1 MLKGAI
7 SLDPDVTR
15 GRNGVRHH
23 CALLH
28 YEDIDGVWHHCVI
41 GDKLLFLNC
50 IFFKNCCLSATFL
63 LSLHREILK
72 PLLMDALFRKSD
84 RLLAN
89 TRTEIIRD
97 KMGDIH
103 WNARLISILGA
114 KGVGKS
120 TLLRQYLKQH
130 FELGDHRALY
140 CSADTVDFSMRTLV
154 GLAEEFVMRGGEL
167 LVIDEIH
174 KYHSGT
180 ADWSREI
187 KEIYE
192 LFPNLKMIVSGS
204 SLLQLREGDADLSRR
219 AIKYTMPGLSF
230 REALRFYH
238 GLSFPRWSLDDI
250 LVHPYDLWQTVTSKC
265 KPVALFKEYLE
276 KGYYPF
282 LLEGEGEYYTKIE
295 QVVNYI
301 IETELP
307 RICKVDVAN
316 VRKLQA
322 LIALI
327 CSEVPFE
334 LNANKIAAALEIGRD
349 TVVEYLKYLGDAKV
363 LNLLYSDKKK
373 IGKLT
378 KPDKVYLENPNILY
392 ALAPTKVDIGTLRE
406 TFAIGCLSESY
417 NVEYGKAQGDF
428 KVDGKY
434 TFEIGGRSKDFSQIA
449 GVKDSY
455 IFADDWDMPDGAKLP
470 LWMLGFLY

>member
-1 MLKGAI
+1 
-7 SLDPDVTR
+7 
-15 GRNGVRHH
+15 
-23 CALLH
+23 
-28 YEDIDGVWHHCVI
+28 
-41 GDKLLFLNC
+41 
-50 IFFKNCCLSATFL
+50 
-63 LSLHREILK
+63 
-72 PLLMDALFRKSD
+72 MDSLFRKSD

-89 TRTEIIRD
+89 TQTEIIRD
-97 KMGDIH
+97 KMNEIH
-103 WNARLISILGA
+103 WNAQLVTIMGA

-120 TLLRQYLKQH
+120 TLIKQYLKQNYR
-130 FELGDHRALY
+130 LGDRRILY

-154 GLAEEFVMRGGEL
+154 GLAEEFSIRGGEL
-167 LVIDEIH
+167 LAIDEIH
-174 KYHSGT
+174 KYKSGT
-180 ADWSREI
+180 TDWSREI
-187 KEIYE
+187 KEIHE
-192 LFPNLKMIVSGS
+192 LYPDLKLIVSGS
-204 SLLQLREGDADLSRR
+204 SLLRLREGDADLSRR
-219 AIKYTMPGLSF
+219 AVKYTMPGLSF
-230 REALRFYH
+230 RESLRFYH
-238 GLSFPRWSLDDI
+238 GLEFKRWALEDI
-250 LVHPYDLWQTVTSKC
+250 LAHPYDLWQEVSSKC
-265 KPVALFKEYLE
+265 KPVVLFKEYLE

-301 IETELP
+301 IEAELP
-307 RICKVDVAN
+307 QICKVDVAN

-334 LNANKIAAALEIGRD
+334 LNANKIAAAIEIGRD

-373 IGKLT
+373 IGKLS

-392 ALAPTKVDIGTLRE
+392 ALTPTKAEIGTLRE
-406 TFAIGCLSESY
+406 TFAICSLSESHT
-417 NVEYGKAQGDF
+417 VEYGKAQGDF

-434 TFEIGGRSKDFSQIA
+434 TFEIGGRSKGFSQIA
-449 GVKDSY
+449 GVENSY

>member
-1 MLKGAI
+1 
-7 SLDPDVTR
+7 
-15 GRNGVRHH
+15 
-23 CALLH
+23 
-28 YEDIDGVWHHCVI
+28 
-41 GDKLLFLNC
+41 
-50 IFFKNCCLSATFL
+50 
-63 LSLHREILK
+63 
-72 PLLMDALFRKSD
+72 MDTLFRKSD

-89 TRTEIIRD
+89 TSTDIVRE
-97 KMGDIH
+97 KMGEIH
-103 WNARLISILGA
+103 WNSRLITIIGA

-120 TLLRQYLKQH
+120 TLIKQYLK
-130 FELGDHRALY
+130 LNYPPGDRRVLY
-140 CSADTVDFSMRTLV
+140 CSADTVDFSTRKLV
-154 GLAEEFVMRGGEL
+154 ELAEEFVIQGGEL
-167 LVIDEIH
+167 LAIDEIH
-174 KYHSGT
+174 KYKPGT
-180 ADWSREI
+180 TDWSREI

-192 LFPNLKMIVSGS
+192 LFPDLKMIVSGS
-204 SLLQLREGDADLSRR
+204 SLLRLKEGDSDLSRR
-219 AIKYTMPGLSF
+219 AVKYTMPGLSF

-238 GLSFPRWSLDDI
+238 ALSFPVWTLEDI
-250 LVHPYDLWQTVTSKC
+250 LAHPYDLWQMVSSKC

-307 RICKVDVAN
+307 QICKVDVAN

-322 LIALI
+322 LIAMI
-327 CSEVPFE
+327 CCETPFE
-334 LNANKIAAALEIGRD
+334 LNANKIATALEIGRD

-363 LNLLYSDKKK
+363 LNLLYSDKKR
-373 IGKLT
+373 IGKLS

-392 ALAPTKVDIGTLRE
+392 ALAPAKVEIGTLRE
-406 TFAIGCLSESY
+406 TFAVDCLSEFHV
-417 NVEYGKAQGDF
+417 VEYGKTQGDF
-428 KVDGKY
+428 KVDSKY

-449 GVKDSY
+449 GMKDSY

>member
-1 MLKGAI
+1 
-7 SLDPDVTR
+7 
-15 GRNGVRHH
+15 
-23 CALLH
+23 
-28 YEDIDGVWHHCVI
+28 
-41 GDKLLFLNC
+41 
-50 IFFKNCCLSATFL
+50 
-63 LSLHREILK
+63 
-72 PLLMDALFRKSD
+72 MDALFRKSD

-89 TRTEIIRD
+89 TSTEIIRD
-97 KMGDIH
+97 KMDEIH
-103 WNARLISILGA
+103 WNARLISIMGP

-120 TLLRQYLKQH
+120 TLIKQYLKQNY
-130 FELGDHRALY
+130 ELGDRRILY
-140 CSADTVDFSMRTLV
+140 CSADTVDFSMRTLG
-154 GLAEEFVMRGGEL
+154 GLAEEFVIRGGEL

-174 KYHSGT
+174 KYKSGN

-192 LFPNLKMIVSGS
+192 LFPDLKMIVSGS
-204 SLLQLREGDADLSRR
+204 SLLRLKEGDADLSRR

-238 GLSFPRWSLDDI
+238 GLTFTKWSLEDI
-250 LVHPYDLWQTVTSKC
+250 LAHPYDLWRMVSSKC
-265 KPVALFKEYLE
+265 KPVALFKDYLE

-282 LLEGEGEYYTKIE
+282 LLEGEGEYITRIE

-307 RICKVDVAN
+307 QICKVDVAN
-316 VRKLQA
+316 IRKLQA

-373 IGKLT
+373 IGKLS

-392 ALAPTKVDIGTLRE
+392 ALAPAMADIGTLRE
-406 TFAIGCLSESY
+406 TFAIGSLSETHR
-417 NVEYGKAQGDF
+417 VEYSKTQGDF

-434 TFEIGGRSKDFSQIA
+434 TFEIGGRSKKFSQIA
-449 GVKDSY
+449 GVKDSF

>member
-1 MLKGAI
+1 
-7 SLDPDVTR
+7 
-15 GRNGVRHH
+15 
-23 CALLH
+23 
-28 YEDIDGVWHHCVI
+28 
-41 GDKLLFLNC
+41 
-50 IFFKNCCLSATFL
+50 
-63 LSLHREILK
+63 
-72 PLLMDALFRKSD
+72 MDALFRKSD

-97 KMGDIH
+97 KMADIH
-103 WNARLISILGA
+103 WNAQLISIMGA

-120 TLLRQYLKQH
+120 TLIRQYLKQH
-130 FELGDHRALY
+130 FELGDRRMLY

-180 ADWSREI
+180 SDWSREI

-192 LFPNLKMIVSGS
+192 LFPDLKMIVSGS

-238 GLSFPRWSLDDI
+238 GLSFSRWSLEDI
-250 LVHPYDLWQTVTSKC
+250 LAHPYDLWQTVTEQC

-307 RICKVDVAN
+307 RICKVDVSN

-327 CSEVPFE
+327 CSEVPFV
-334 LNANKIAAALEIGRD
+334 LNANRIAAALEIGRD

-363 LNLLYSDKKK
+363 LSLLYSDKKK

-406 TFAIGCLSESY
+406 TFAIGSLSESHT
-417 NVEYGKAQGDF
+417 VEYGKAQGDF
-428 KVDGKY
+428 QVDGKY
-434 TFEIGGRSKDFSQIA
+434 TFEIGGRSKYFSQIA
-449 GVKDSY
+449 NIKDSY
-455 IFADDWDMPDGAKLP
+455 VFADDWDMPDGAKLP

>member
-1 MLKGAI
+1 
-7 SLDPDVTR
+7 
-15 GRNGVRHH
+15 
-23 CALLH
+23 
-28 YEDIDGVWHHCVI
+28 
-41 GDKLLFLNC
+41 
-50 IFFKNCCLSATFL
+50 
-63 LSLHREILK
+63 
-72 PLLMDALFRKSD
+72 MDSLFRKSD

-89 TRTEIIRD
+89 TQTEIIRD
-97 KMGDIH
+97 KMNEIH
-103 WNARLISILGA
+103 WNAQLVTIMGA

-120 TLLRQYLKQH
+120 TLIKQYLKKNYR
-130 FELGDHRALY
+130 LGDRRILY

-154 GLAEEFVMRGGEL
+154 GLAEEFSIRGGEL
-167 LVIDEIH
+167 LAIDEIH
-174 KYHSGT
+174 KYKSGT
-180 ADWSREI
+180 TDWSREI
-187 KEIYE
+187 KEIHE
-192 LFPNLKMIVSGS
+192 LYPDLKLIVSGS
-204 SLLQLREGDADLSRR
+204 SLLRLREGDADLSRR
-219 AIKYTMPGLSF
+219 AVKYTMPGLSF
-230 REALRFYH
+230 RESLRFYH
-238 GLSFPRWSLDDI
+238 GLEFKRWALEDI
-250 LVHPYDLWQTVTSKC
+250 LAHPYDLWQEVSSKC

-301 IETELP
+301 IEAELP
-307 RICKVDVAN
+307 QICKVDVAN

-334 LNANKIAAALEIGRD
+334 LNANKIAAAIEIGRD

-373 IGKLT
+373 IGKLS

-392 ALAPTKVDIGTLRE
+392 ALTPTKAEIGTIRE
-406 TFAIGCLSESY
+406 TFAICSLSESHS
-417 NVEYGKAQGDF
+417 VEYGKAQGDF

-434 TFEIGGRSKDFSQIA
+434 TFEIGGRSKGFSQIA
-449 GVKDSY
+449 GVENSY

>member
-1 MLKGAI
+1 
-7 SLDPDVTR
+7 
-15 GRNGVRHH
+15 
-23 CALLH
+23 
-28 YEDIDGVWHHCVI
+28 
-41 GDKLLFLNC
+41 
-50 IFFKNCCLSATFL
+50 
-63 LSLHREILK
+63 
-72 PLLMDALFRKSD
+72 MDSLFRKSD

-89 TRTEIIRD
+89 TQTEIIRD
-97 KMGDIH
+97 KMNEIH
-103 WNARLISILGA
+103 WNAHLVTIMGA

-120 TLLRQYLKQH
+120 TLIKQYLKQNYR
-130 FELGDHRALY
+130 LGDRRILY

-154 GLAEEFVMRGGEL
+154 GLAEEFSIHGGEL
-167 LVIDEIH
+167 LAIDEIH
-174 KYHSGT
+174 KYKSGT
-180 ADWSREI
+180 TDWSREI
-187 KEIYE
+187 KEIHE
-192 LFPNLKMIVSGS
+192 LYPDLKLIVSGS
-204 SLLQLREGDADLSRR
+204 SLLRLREGDADLSRR
-219 AIKYTMPGLSF
+219 AVKYTMPGLSF
-230 REALRFYH
+230 RESLRFYH
-238 GLSFPRWSLDDI
+238 GLEFKRWALEDI
-250 LVHPYDLWQTVTSKC
+250 LAHPYDLWQEVSSKC
-265 KPVALFKEYLE
+265 KPVVLFKEYLE

-307 RICKVDVAN
+307 QICKVDVAN

-334 LNANKIAAALEIGRD
+334 LNANKIAAAIEIGRD

-373 IGKLT
+373 IGKLS

-392 ALAPTKVDIGTLRE
+392 ALTPTKAEIGTLRE
-406 TFAIGCLSESY
+406 TFAICSLSESHI
-417 NVEYGKAQGDF
+417 VEYGKAQGDF
-428 KVDGKY
+428 KVDEKY
-434 TFEIGGRSKDFSQIA
+434 TFEIGGRSKGFSQIA
-449 GVKDSY
+449 GVENSY

>member
-1 MLKGAI
+1 
-7 SLDPDVTR
+7 
-15 GRNGVRHH
+15 
-23 CALLH
+23 
-28 YEDIDGVWHHCVI
+28 
-41 GDKLLFLNC
+41 
-50 IFFKNCCLSATFL
+50 
-63 LSLHREILK
+63 
-72 PLLMDALFRKSD
+72 MDALFRKHD

-89 TRTEIIRD
+89 ISTEIIRE
-97 KMGDIH
+97 KMDEIH
-103 WNARLISILGA
+103 WNTQLIIILGA

-120 TLLRQYLKQH
+120 TLIKQH
-130 FELGDHRALY
+130 IKQNYQPGDRHVLY
-140 CSADTVDFSMRTLV
+140 CSADTVDFSTRTLV
-154 GLAEEFVMRGGEL
+154 ELAEEFVIRGGKL
-167 LVIDEIH
+167 LAIDEIH
-174 KYHSGT
+174 KYKSGNT
-180 ADWSREI
+180 DWSREI

-192 LFPNLKMIVSGS
+192 LFPDLKMIVSGS
-204 SLLQLREGDADLSRR
+204 SLLRLKEGDADLSRR
-219 AIKYTMPGLSF
+219 AVKYTMSGLSF

-238 GLSFPRWSLDDI
+238 GLSFPVWSLEDI
-250 LVHPYDLWQTVTSKC
+250 LAHPYDLWQMVSSKC

-307 RICKVDVAN
+307 QICKVDVAN

-322 LIALI
+322 LITMI
-327 CSEVPFE
+327 CSEIPFE
-334 LNANKIAAALEIGRD
+334 LNANRIAAALEIGRD

-363 LNLLYSDKKK
+363 LNLLYSDRKK
-373 IGKLT
+373 IGKLS
-378 KPDKVYLENPNILY
+378 KPDKVYLENTNIMY
-392 ALAPTKVDIGTLRE
+392 ALAPTKVEIGTLRE
-406 TFAIGCLSESY
+406 TFAISSLSESH
-417 NVEYGKAQGDF
+417 NVEYGKTQGDF
-428 KVDGKY
+428 KVDSKY

>member
-1 MLKGAI
+1 
-7 SLDPDVTR
+7 
-15 GRNGVRHH
+15 
-23 CALLH
+23 
-28 YEDIDGVWHHCVI
+28 
-41 GDKLLFLNC
+41 
-50 IFFKNCCLSATFL
+50 
-63 LSLHREILK
+63 
-72 PLLMDALFRKSD
+72 MDALFRKSD

-97 KMGDIH
+97 KMGEIH
-103 WNARLISILGA
+103 WNAQLISIMGA

-120 TLLRQYLKQH
+120 TLIKQYLKQNYA
-130 FELGDHRALY
+130 LGDRRVLY

-174 KYHSGT
+174 KYHPGT

-192 LFPNLKMIVSGS
+192 LYPDLKLIVSGS

-238 GLSFPRWSLDDI
+238 GLSFPKWSLEDI
-250 LVHPYDLWQTVTSKC
+250 LAHPYDLWQTVSDKC
-265 KPVALFKEYLE
+265 KPVALFKEFLE

-322 LIALI
+322 LINMI
-327 CSEVPFE
+327 CREVPFE
-334 LNANKIAAALEIGRD
+334 LNANRIAAALEIGRD

-373 IGKLT
+373 IGKLS

-392 ALAPTKVDIGTLRE
+392 ALAPTKVEIGTLRE
-406 TFAIGCLSESY
+406 TFAIGSLSESH

-455 IFADDWDMPDGAKLP
+455 VFADDWDMPDGAKLP

>member
-1 MLKGAI
+1 
-7 SLDPDVTR
+7 
-15 GRNGVRHH
+15 
-23 CALLH
+23 
-28 YEDIDGVWHHCVI
+28 
-41 GDKLLFLNC
+41 
-50 IFFKNCCLSATFL
+50 
-63 LSLHREILK
+63 
-72 PLLMDALFRKSD
+72 MDSLFRKSD

-89 TRTEIIRD
+89 TQTEIIRD
-97 KMGDIH
+97 KMNEIH
-103 WNARLISILGA
+103 WNAQLVTIMGA

-120 TLLRQYLKQH
+120 TLIKQYLKQNYR
-130 FELGDHRALY
+130 LGDHRILY

-154 GLAEEFVMRGGEL
+154 GLAEEFSIHGGEL
-167 LVIDEIH
+167 LAIDEIH
-174 KYHSGT
+174 KYKSGT
-180 ADWSREI
+180 TDWSREI
-187 KEIYE
+187 KEIHE
-192 LFPNLKMIVSGS
+192 LYPDLKLIVSGS
-204 SLLQLREGDADLSRR
+204 SLLRLREGDADLSRR
-219 AIKYTMPGLSF
+219 AVKYTMPGLSF
-230 REALRFYH
+230 RESLRFYH
-238 GLSFPRWSLDDI
+238 GLEFKRWALEDI
-250 LVHPYDLWQTVTSKC
+250 LAHPYDLWQEVSSKC

-301 IETELP
+301 IEAELP
-307 RICKVDVAN
+307 QICKVDVAN

-334 LNANKIAAALEIGRD
+334 LNANKIAAAIEIGRD

-373 IGKLT
+373 IGKLS

-392 ALAPTKVDIGTLRE
+392 ALTPTKAEIGTIRE
-406 TFAIGCLSESY
+406 TFAICSLSESHS
-417 NVEYGKAQGDF
+417 VEYGKAQGDF

-434 TFEIGGRSKDFSQIA
+434 TFEIGGRSKGFSQIA
-449 GVKDSY
+449 GVENSY

>member
-1 MLKGAI
+1 
-7 SLDPDVTR
+7 
-15 GRNGVRHH
+15 
-23 CALLH
+23 
-28 YEDIDGVWHHCVI
+28 
-41 GDKLLFLNC
+41 
-50 IFFKNCCLSATFL
+50 
-63 LSLHREILK
+63 
-72 PLLMDALFRKSD
+72 MDSLFRKSD

-89 TRTEIIRD
+89 TQTEIIRD
-97 KMGDIH
+97 KMNEIH
-103 WNARLISILGA
+103 WNAQLVTIMGA

-120 TLLRQYLKQH
+120 TLIKQYLK
-130 FELGDHRALY
+130 ENYRLGDRHILY

-154 GLAEEFVMRGGEL
+154 GLAEEFSIHGGEL
-167 LVIDEIH
+167 LAIDEIH
-174 KYHSGT
+174 KYKSGT
-180 ADWSREI
+180 TDWSREI
-187 KEIYE
+187 KEIHE
-192 LFPNLKMIVSGS
+192 LYPDLKLIVSGS
-204 SLLQLREGDADLSRR
+204 SLLRLREGDADLSRR
-219 AIKYTMPGLSF
+219 AVKYTMPGLSF
-230 REALRFYH
+230 RESLRFYH
-238 GLSFPRWSLDDI
+238 GLEFKRWALEDI
-250 LVHPYDLWQTVTSKC
+250 LAHPYDLWQEVSSKC
-265 KPVALFKEYLE
+265 KPVVLFKEYLE

-301 IETELP
+301 IEAELP
-307 RICKVDVAN
+307 QICKVDVAN

-334 LNANKIAAALEIGRD
+334 LNANKIAAAIEIGRD

-373 IGKLT
+373 IGKLS

-392 ALAPTKVDIGTLRE
+392 ALTPTKAEIGTLRE
-406 TFAIGCLSESY
+406 TFAICSLSESHT
-417 NVEYGKAQGDF
+417 VEYGKAQDDF

-434 TFEIGGRSKDFSQIA
+434 TFEIGGRSKGFSQIA
-449 GVKDSY
+449 GVENSY

>member
-1 MLKGAI
+1 
-7 SLDPDVTR
+7 
-15 GRNGVRHH
+15 
-23 CALLH
+23 
-28 YEDIDGVWHHCVI
+28 
-41 GDKLLFLNC
+41 
-50 IFFKNCCLSATFL
+50 
-63 LSLHREILK
+63 
-72 PLLMDALFRKSD
+72 MDALFRKSD

-89 TRTEIIRD
+89 TRMEIIRD
-97 KMGDIH
+97 KMDEIH
-103 WNARLISILGA
+103 WNTQLISIMGA

-120 TLLRQYLKQH
+120 TLIKQYLRLH
-130 FELGDHRALY
+130 YSLGDRHVLY

-154 GLAEEFVMRGGEL
+154 SLAEEFVMRGGEL

-174 KYHSGT
+174 KYKSGT

-192 LFPNLKMIVSGS
+192 MFPELKMIVSGS
-204 SLLQLREGDADLSRR
+204 SLLRLREGDADLSRR
-219 AIKYTMPGLSF
+219 AVKYTMPGLSF

-238 GLSFPRWSLDDI
+238 GLAFERWELDDI
-250 LVHPYDLWQTVTSKC
+250 LAHPYDLWQQVSEKC

-282 LLEGEGEYYTKIE
+282 LLEGEGEYHTKIE

-307 RICKVDVAN
+307 RICKVEVAN

-363 LNLLYSDKKK
+363 LTLLYSEKKK
-373 IGKLT
+373 IGKLS

-392 ALAPTKVDIGTLRE
+392 ALAPTKVEIGTLRE
-406 TFAIGCLSESY
+406 TFDVGCLSESH
-417 NVEYGKAQGDF
+417 NVEYGKEQGDF
-428 KVDGKY
+428 KVDGRY

-449 GVKDSY
+449 GLEDSY
-455 IFADDWDMPDGAKLP
+455 VFADDWDMPDGAKLP

>member
-1 MLKGAI
+1 
-7 SLDPDVTR
+7 
-15 GRNGVRHH
+15 
-23 CALLH
+23 
-28 YEDIDGVWHHCVI
+28 
-41 GDKLLFLNC
+41 
-50 IFFKNCCLSATFL
+50 
-63 LSLHREILK
+63 
-72 PLLMDALFRKSD
+72 MDALFRKSD

-89 TRTEIIRD
+89 TQTEIIRD
-97 KMGDIH
+97 KMDEIH
-103 WNARLISILGA
+103 WNAQLINIMGA

-120 TLLRQYLKQH
+120 TLIKQYLKQH
-130 FELGDHRALY
+130 YALGDRRVLY

-154 GLAEEFVMRGGEL
+154 GLAEEFVIRGGEL
-167 LVIDEIH
+167 LVVDEIH

-180 ADWSREI
+180 SDWSREI

-204 SLLQLREGDADLSRR
+204 SLLQLKEGDADLSRR
-219 AIKYTMPGLSF
+219 AIKYTMLGLSF

-238 GLSFPRWSLDDI
+238 GLSFPRWSLEDI
-250 LVHPYDLWQTVTSKC
+250 LAHP
-265 KPVALFKEYLE
+265 
-276 KGYYPF
+276 YPF

-322 LIALI
+322 LIAMI

-334 LNANKIAAALEIGRD
+334 LNANRIAAALEIGRD
-349 TVVEYLKYLGDAKV
+349 TVVEYLKYLNDAKV

-406 TFAIGCLSESY
+406 TFAIGSLSESH
-417 NVEYGKAQGDF
+417 NVEYGKTQGDF
-428 KVDGKY
+428 KVDSKY

-449 GVKDSY
+449 GIKDSY
-455 IFADDWDMPDGAKLP
+455 VFADDWDMPDGAKLP

>member
-1 MLKGAI
+1 
-7 SLDPDVTR
+7 
-15 GRNGVRHH
+15 
-23 CALLH
+23 
-28 YEDIDGVWHHCVI
+28 
-41 GDKLLFLNC
+41 
-50 IFFKNCCLSATFL
+50 
-63 LSLHREILK
+63 
-72 PLLMDALFRKSD
+72 MDTLFRKSD

-89 TRTEIIRD
+89 TQTEIIRD
-97 KMGDIH
+97 KMNEIH
-103 WNARLISILGA
+103 WNAQLVTIMGA

-120 TLLRQYLKQH
+120 TLIKQYLKQNYR
-130 FELGDHRALY
+130 LGDHRILY

-154 GLAEEFVMRGGEL
+154 GLAEEFSIHGGEL
-167 LVIDEIH
+167 LAIDEIH
-174 KYHSGT
+174 KYKSGT
-180 ADWSREI
+180 TDWSREI
-187 KEIYE
+187 KEIHE
-192 LFPNLKMIVSGS
+192 LYPDLKLIVSGS
-204 SLLQLREGDADLSRR
+204 SLLRLREGDADLSRR
-219 AIKYTMPGLSF
+219 AVKYTMPGLSF
-230 REALRFYH
+230 RESLRFYH
-238 GLSFPRWSLDDI
+238 GLEFKRWALDDI
-250 LVHPYDLWQTVTSKC
+250 LAHPYDLWQEVSSKC
-265 KPVALFKEYLE
+265 KPVVLFKEYLE

-301 IETELP
+301 IEAELP
-307 RICKVDVAN
+307 QICKVDVAN

-334 LNANKIAAALEIGRD
+334 LNANKIAAAIEIGRD

-373 IGKLT
+373 IGKLS

-392 ALAPTKVDIGTLRE
+392 ALTPTKAEIGTLRE
-406 TFAIGCLSESY
+406 TFAICSLSESHS
-417 NVEYGKAQGDF
+417 VEYGKAQGDF

-434 TFEIGGRSKDFSQIA
+434 TFEIGGRSKGFSQIA
-449 GVKDSY
+449 GVENSY

>member
-1 MLKGAI
+1 
-7 SLDPDVTR
+7 
-15 GRNGVRHH
+15 
-23 CALLH
+23 
-28 YEDIDGVWHHCVI
+28 
-41 GDKLLFLNC
+41 
-50 IFFKNCCLSATFL
+50 
-63 LSLHREILK
+63 
-72 PLLMDALFRKSD
+72 MDALFRKSD
-84 RLLAN
+84 RLLVN
-89 TRTEIIRD
+89 TRTKIIRD
-97 KMGDIH
+97 KMDEIH
-103 WNARLISILGA
+103 WNAQLVSIMGA

-120 TLLRQYLKQH
+120 TLIKQYLKQNYA
-130 FELGDHRALY
+130 LGDRRVLY
-140 CSADTVDFSMRTLV
+140 CSADTVDFSIRTLV
-154 GLAEEFVMRGGEL
+154 SLADEFVMRGGEL

-174 KYHSGT
+174 KYHPGSS
-180 ADWSREI
+180 DWSREI

-204 SLLQLREGDADLSRR
+204 SLLQLKEGDADLSRR

-238 GLSFPRWSLDDI
+238 GLSFPIWSLEDI
-250 LVHPYDLWQTVTSKC
+250 LTHPYDLWQTVTEKC

-307 RICKVDVAN
+307 RICKVDITN

-322 LIALI
+322 LISMI

-373 IGKLT
+373 IGKLS

-392 ALAPTKVDIGTLRE
+392 ALAPTKVEIGTLRE
-406 TFAIGCLSESY
+406 TFAIGSLSESH

-434 TFEIGGRSKDFSQIA
+434 TFEIGGRGKDFSQIA
-449 GVKDSY
+449 GIKDSY
-455 IFADDWDMPDGAKLP
+455 VFADDWDMPDGAKLP

>member
-1 MLKGAI
+1 
-7 SLDPDVTR
+7 
-15 GRNGVRHH
+15 
-23 CALLH
+23 
-28 YEDIDGVWHHCVI
+28 
-41 GDKLLFLNC
+41 
-50 IFFKNCCLSATFL
+50 
-63 LSLHREILK
+63 
-72 PLLMDALFRKSD
+72 MDTLFRKSD

-89 TRTEIIRD
+89 VSMEIVRE
-97 KMGDIH
+97 KMSEIH
-103 WNARLISILGA
+103 WNAQLISIMGT

-120 TLLRQYLKQH
+120 TLIKQYLKQNYQP
-130 FELGDHRALY
+130 LDRRMLY
-140 CSADTVDFSMRTLV
+140 CSADTVEFSTRTLV
-154 GLAEEFVMRGGEL
+154 ELAEDFVIRGGEL

-174 KYHSGT
+174 KYKSGT
-180 ADWSREI
+180 SDWSREI

-192 LFPNLKMIVSGS
+192 LFPQLKLIVSGS
-204 SLLQLREGDADLSRR
+204 SLLRLREGDADLSRR
-219 AIKYTMPGLSF
+219 AVKYTMSGLSF
-230 REALRFYH
+230 RESLRFYH
-238 GLSFPRWSLDDI
+238 GLSFEKWTLQDI
-250 LVHPYDLWQTVTSKC
+250 LEHPYDLWQMVTSKC

-307 RICKVDVAN
+307 RICKVDVSN

-373 IGKLT
+373 IGKLS

-392 ALAPTKVDIGTLRE
+392 ALAPTKADIGTLRE
-406 TFAIGCLSESY
+406 TFAIGSLSESH

-428 KVDGKY
+428 KVDEKY

>member
-1 MLKGAI
+1 VQHFYYICTVKQRKRI
-7 SLDPDVTR
+7 
-15 GRNGVRHH
+15 
-23 CALLH
+23 
-28 YEDIDGVWHHCVI
+28 I
-41 GDKLLFLNC
+41 
-50 IFFKNCCLSATFL
+50 
-63 LSLHREILK
+63 
-72 PLLMDALFRKSD
+72 MDALFRKSD

-97 KMGDIH
+97 KMDEIH
-103 WNARLISILGA
+103 WNAQLISIMGA

-120 TLLRQYLKQH
+120 TLIKQYLKQNYA
-130 FELGDHRALY
+130 LGDRRVLY
-140 CSADTVDFSMRTLV
+140 CSADTVDFSVRTLV

-192 LFPNLKMIVSGS
+192 LFPDLKIIVSGS

-230 REALRFYH
+230 RESLRFYH
-238 GLSFPRWSLDDI
+238 GLSFPKWSLEDI
-250 LVHPYDLWQTVTSKC
+250 LAHPYDLWQLVSEKC
-265 KPVALFKEYLE
+265 KPVGLFKEYLE

-282 LLEGEGEYYTKIE
+282 LLEGEGEYHTKIE

-322 LIALI
+322 LINMI

-334 LNANKIAAALEIGRD
+334 LNANRIAAALEIGRD

-373 IGKLT
+373 IGKLS

-392 ALAPTKVDIGTLRE
+392 ALAPTKVEIGTLRE
-406 TFAIGCLSESY
+406 TFAIGSLAESH
-417 NVEYGKAQGDF
+417 NVEYGKEQGDF

-449 GVKDSY
+449 GIKDSY
-455 IFADDWDMPDGAKLP
+455 VFADDWDMPDGAKLP

>member
-1 MLKGAI
+1 
-7 SLDPDVTR
+7 
-15 GRNGVRHH
+15 
-23 CALLH
+23 
-28 YEDIDGVWHHCVI
+28 
-41 GDKLLFLNC
+41 
-50 IFFKNCCLSATFL
+50 
-63 LSLHREILK
+63 
-72 PLLMDALFRKSD
+72 MDTLFRKSD

-89 TRTEIIRD
+89 TSTDIVRE
-97 KMGDIH
+97 KMGEIH
-103 WNARLISILGA
+103 WNSQLITIIGA

-120 TLLRQYLKQH
+120 TLIKQYLKLNYQP
-130 FELGDHRALY
+130 GDRRVLY
-140 CSADTVDFSMRTLV
+140 CSADTVDFSTRTLV
-154 GLAEEFVMRGGEL
+154 ELAEEFVIQGGEL
-167 LVIDEIH
+167 LAIDEIH
-174 KYHSGT
+174 KYKPGT
-180 ADWSREI
+180 TDWSREI

-192 LFPNLKMIVSGS
+192 LFPDLKLIVSGS
-204 SLLQLREGDADLSRR
+204 SLLRLKEGDADLSRR
-219 AIKYTMPGLSF
+219 AVKYTMPGLSF

-238 GLSFPRWSLDDI
+238 ALSFPVWTLEDI
-250 LVHPYDLWQTVTSKC
+250 LAHPYDLWQMVSSKC

-307 RICKVDVAN
+307 QICKVDVAN

-322 LIALI
+322 LIAMI
-327 CSEVPFE
+327 CSETPFE

-363 LNLLYSDKKK
+363 LNLLYSDKKR
-373 IGKLT
+373 IGKLS
-378 KPDKVYLENPNILY
+378 KPDKVYLESPNILY
-392 ALAPTKVDIGTLRE
+392 ALAPAKVEIGTLRE
-406 TFAIGCLSESY
+406 TFAAGCLSELHV
-417 NVEYGKAQGDF
+417 VEYGKTQGDF
-428 KVDGKY
+428 KVDSKY

-449 GVKDSY
+449 GMKDSY

>member
-1 MLKGAI
+1 
-7 SLDPDVTR
+7 
-15 GRNGVRHH
+15 
-23 CALLH
+23 
-28 YEDIDGVWHHCVI
+28 
-41 GDKLLFLNC
+41 
-50 IFFKNCCLSATFL
+50 
-63 LSLHREILK
+63 
-72 PLLMDALFRKSD
+72 MDALFRKSD

-97 KMGDIH
+97 KMDEIH
-103 WNARLISILGA
+103 WNAQLISIMGA

-120 TLLRQYLKQH
+120 TLIKQYLKQNYA
-130 FELGDHRALY
+130 LGDRRVLY

-192 LFPNLKMIVSGS
+192 LFPDLKLIVSGS

-238 GLSFPRWSLDDI
+238 GLSFPKWSLEDI
-250 LVHPYDLWQTVTSKC
+250 LAHPYDLWQMVSDKC
-265 KPVALFKEYLE
+265 KPVALFKEFLE

-322 LIALI
+322 LINMI

-334 LNANKIAAALEIGRD
+334 LNANRIAAALEIGRD

-373 IGKLT
+373 IGKLS

-392 ALAPTKVDIGTLRE
+392 ALAPTKVEIGTLRE
-406 TFAIGCLSESY
+406 TFAIGSLSESH

-455 IFADDWDMPDGAKLP
+455 VFADDWDMPDGAKLP
-470 LWMLGFLY
+470 LWMLGFMY

>member
-1 MLKGAI
+1 
-7 SLDPDVTR
+7 
-15 GRNGVRHH
+15 
-23 CALLH
+23 
-28 YEDIDGVWHHCVI
+28 
-41 GDKLLFLNC
+41 
-50 IFFKNCCLSATFL
+50 
-63 LSLHREILK
+63 
-72 PLLMDALFRKSD
+72 MDALFRKSD

-97 KMGDIH
+97 KMGEIH
-103 WNARLISILGA
+103 WNAQLISIMGA
-114 KGVGKS
+114 KSVGKS
-120 TLLRQYLKQH
+120 TLIKQYLKQNYA
-130 FELGDHRALY
+130 LGDRRVLY

-192 LFPNLKMIVSGS
+192 LFPDLKLIVSGS

-230 REALRFYH
+230 RESLRFYH
-238 GLSFPRWSLDDI
+238 GLSFPKWSLEDI
-250 LVHPYDLWQTVTSKC
+250 LAHPYDLWQTVSDKC

-322 LIALI
+322 LINMI
-327 CSEVPFE
+327 CSEVPFD
-334 LNANKIAAALEIGRD
+334 LNANRIAAALEIGRD

-373 IGKLT
+373 IGKLS

-392 ALAPTKVDIGTLRE
+392 ALAPTKVEIGTLRE
-406 TFAIGCLSESY
+406 TFAIGSLSESH

-455 IFADDWDMPDGAKLP
+455 VFADDWDMPDGAKLP